1 MPTFM
6 SQSLESAE
14 STTTPGEPRGHFIQ
28 QFIAEDV
35 AAGRNGGQVV
45 TRFPPEPNGYL
56 HIGHAKAICI
66 DFGMAQAFGGRCH
79 LRMDD
84 TNPSKEDEDYVRS
97 IKEDVRW
104 LGFDWGEHFYYSADL
119 FEQMYG
125 VAEALIRSGQ
135 AYVCDLSQDEWKAYR
150 GVPTSPGM
158 ESPYRQRSVAESL
171 DLFARMRAGE
181 FSEGS
186 RCLRARIDMAS
197 PNIHF
202 RDPVIYRIMRQSHYR
217 TGSQWKIYP
226 TYDFAHP
233 IEDVFEGVTHS
244 LCTLEFE
251 VHRPLYDWVVDRLQ
265 ELNLLVVANGHTIR
279 PQQREFARLVLDYT
293 IMSKR
298 KLLQLVQ
305 ERRVDGWDDPR
316 MPTLCGLRRRGYP
329 AVAIREFCE
338 RIGVSKFKS
347 ATELALLESC
357 VRDQLNRTALRRM
370 AVLNPL
376 KVVIDNYPED
386 GEEWFEAVNNPED
399 PAAGSR
405 KIPFSRELWIE
416 RDDFMEVPE
425 KKFFR
430 LTPGREVRLR
440 YACLFTCTSVD
451 HDEQGNVVKVHGT
464 YDPASRGGTSPDG
477 RKVKAT
483 LHWVSIRHAQ
493 PLETRIYDR
502 LFTVADPEADET
514 RPFTDFIN
522 PDSLKCTTAWGEPE
536 LNELLPGETV
546 QFERLAYFCADTR
559 LSRPGVP
566 VLNRT
571 VTLKDSWTKPA

>member
-1 MPTFM
+1 
-6 SQSLESAE
+6 
-14 STTTPGEPRGHFIQ
+14 
-28 QFIAEDV
+28 
-35 AAGRNGGQVV
+35 
-45 TRFPPEPNGYL
+45 
-56 HIGHAKAICI
+56 
-66 DFGMAQAFGGRCH
+66 
-79 LRMDD
+79 
-84 TNPSKEDEDYVRS
+84 
-97 IKEDVRW
+97 
-104 LGFDWGEHFYYSADL
+104 
-119 FEQMYG
+119 
-125 VAEALIRSGQ
+125 
-135 AYVCDLSQDEWKAYR
+135 
-150 GVPTSPGM
+150 
-158 ESPYRQRSVAESL
+158 
-171 DLFARMRAGE
+171 
-181 FSEGS
+181 
-186 RCLRARIDMAS
+186 
-197 PNIHF
+197 
-202 RDPVIYRIMRQSHYR
+202 
-217 TGSQWKIYP
+217 
-226 TYDFAHP
+226 
-233 IEDVFEGVTHS
+233 
-244 LCTLEFE
+244 
-251 VHRPLYDWVVDRLQ
+251 VVDRLQ

-316 MPTLCGLRRRGYP
+316 MPTICGLRRRGYP

-357 VRDQLNRTALRRM
+357 VRDQLNRTAMRRM

-376 KVVIDNYPED
+376 KVVIDNYPEA

-405 KIPFSRELWIE
+405 KVPFSRELWIE

-430 LTPGREVRLR
+430 LAPGREVRLR

-464 YDPASRGGTSPDG
+464 YDPLSRGGTSPDG

-502 LFTVADPEADET
+502 QFTVADPEADET

-522 PDSLKCTTAWGEPE
+522 PDSLKCTTAWGEPA
-536 LNELLPGETV
+536 LTELLPGETV

-566 VLNRT
+566 VMNRT
-571 VTLKDSWTKPA
+571 VTLKDSWARPS